1 MLCRKENECGYKHDP
16 AKQGL
21 IATRSRTINF
31 ASDKSGPTLWLNSN
45 NGNRESIEERLNKQ
59 DAVLVKVLEDMKQI
73 LRNTSYYAE
82 SGYLP
87 KADCSKQE

>member
-1 MLCRKENECGYKHDP
+1 M
-16 AKQGL
+16 A
-21 IATRSRTINF
+21 
-31 ASDKSGPTLWLNSN
+31 NSN

-59 DAVLVKVLEDMKQI
+59 DAVLVKVLEDMKQS

-87 KADCSKQE
+87 KADCSKQECSVPGPLSAFFFTSHLSPAVPEPVLPTVISLQS